1 MKGDYMNIRQLECFV
16 EVATT
21 LNFTQASKNLHLSQ
35 TAVTNHIK
43 HLENEIGFDL
53 FERNKK
59 KVFLTNNGNIFL
71 TSAKKVLESDHACQQ
86 TILKLQKGIT
96 GEINIGY
103 LRGLEQCLM
112 ANVLS
117 NYFQNHQETNIHLF
131 RGNHEE
137 LSNLLKGNEVDCIF
151 SSIIGNNP
159 KPYVELDN
167 TYSAFLLHSYSLVA
181 AINKNH
187 PLAQSKTIDYNQLKN
202 EIVLDIDSSDT
213 TKPSRNLDNTL
224 LKIAINSCAAVLGDF
239 IVEHAHQNQFIRFLP
254 VTGIDS
260 KFSIYII
267 FDKNNQ
273 NITFNHFLETA
284 LEKRNLKDIE

>member
-1 MKGDYMNIRQLECFV
+1 MNIRKLECFV

-59 KVFLTNNGNIFL
+59 KVCLTNKGNTLLI
-71 TSAKKVLESDHACQQ
+71 SSKKVLESNYACQQ

-112 ANVLS
+112 TNILS

-137 LSNLLKGNEVDCIF
+137 LSNLLKRNEVDCIF
-151 SSIIGNNP
+151 SSIIGNDP
-159 KPYVELDN
+159 KPYVEIDN
-167 TYSAFLLHSYSLVA
+167 TYSAFLLRSYGLVA

-187 PLAQSKTIDYNQLKN
+187 PLAQSQTINYNQLKN

-224 LKIAINSCAAVLGDF
+224 LKVAINSCAAVVADF

-254 VTGIDS
+254 IDGINS
-260 KFSIYII
+260 KFNIYII
-267 FDKNNQ
+267 FDKSNQ

-284 LEKRNLKDIE
+284 LEQKDLKNIE